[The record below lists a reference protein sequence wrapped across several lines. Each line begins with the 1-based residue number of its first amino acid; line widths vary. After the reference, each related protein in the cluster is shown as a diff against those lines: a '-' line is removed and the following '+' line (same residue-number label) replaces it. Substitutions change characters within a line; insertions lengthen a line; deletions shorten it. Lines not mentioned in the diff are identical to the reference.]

1 MKCILTTT
9 VLTMSC
15 LPAYSRASAQA
26 TVQAKVPFEFTVGQR
41 VLPPG
46 DYSITRV
53 ASSVIEIENRRNAP
67 VSMFPLSRGV
77 RLRKPNP
84 LVFSKSG
91 DQYFLREVKGESHTG
106 PNS

>member
-26 TVQAKVPFEFTVGQR
+26 TVQANLPFEFTIGQR

-46 DYSITRV
+46 DYSIPRV
-53 ASSVIEIENRRNAP
+53 ASSVIEIESRRNAR
-67 VSMFPLSRGV
+67 VSISRFSVTIQYLAPRPLTSNV
-77 RLRKPNP
+77 EN
-84 LVFSKSG
+84 FS
-91 DQYFLREVKGESHTG
+91 E
-106 PNS
+106 